1 MAESKQSVCQ
11 CVNSA
16 IDYIDASPYPLFHLI
31 KPACQTHPK
40 PSFTNGKDGHLVFPA
55 SPLPSILLSLC
66 IRLTSPVTGAQVHFA
81 YCVFIRQADDV
92 KYDENIASG
101 YGCRVTPHHT
111 SLCALSLKKIPN
123 KMSTGLIWRSCSF
136 TYTGWKW
143 KHWSVVRDE
152 TRNGWAGDT
161 DDRGE
166 AVKDRLS
173 LDLVWRRGF

>member
-11 CVNSA
+11 CVNST
-16 IDYIDASPYPLFHLI
+16 IDYINASPYPLSHLI

-55 SPLPSILLSLC
+55 SPPPSILLSLC

-101 YGCRVTPHHT
+101 YGCHVTPHFTWRFKLEKNPQQYEHRT
-111 SLCALSLKKIPN
+111 DLKVLLFYLYWMKVKTLICCQRWNEKWMSGRYGRSGWSGERPFVFGPRLAL
-123 KMSTGLIWRSCSF
+123 W
-136 TYTGWKW
+136 
-143 KHWSVVRDE
+143 V
-152 TRNGWAGDT
+152 
-161 DDRGE
+161 
-166 AVKDRLS
+166 
-173 LDLVWRRGF
+173 